1 MTMQPAESPDLRAS
15 DEDRDRVAD
24 TLREALATGRL
35 SPTEHE
41 ERLGAVFAAKTVGEL
56 APITRDLPATRP
68 AAGAIEV
75 APDERARA
83 LFSKVRRVGQW
94 EVPPRFEARATFGA
108 IVLDLRH
115 AQIPHGGVTIVANSA
130 FGKVEIRIPD
140 NARLVGNG
148 GSATFG
154 KRTLPE
160 SPASSDDG
168 PVIRITGHST
178 FGHIR
183 VTRG

>member
-1 MTMQPAESPDLRAS
+1 MQPAESPELRAS

-35 SPTEHE
+35 TPTEHE
-41 ERLGAVFAAKTVGEL
+41 ERLNAVFAAKTVGEL
-56 APITRDLPATRP
+56 APITRDLPAVRQE
-68 AAGAIEV
+68 AGAV
-75 APDERARA
+75 VPDERATA

-108 IVLDLRH
+108 VVLDLRH
-115 AQIPHGGVTIVANSA
+115 AQIPAGGVTIVANSA